1 MTARTTL
8 GVYGPKRGRIRV
20 LIESGAE
27 LVRVLWREHGRRRVK
42 SWPNTPAGRVEAK
55 AWAEGFSESCIRT
68 APDRVACTA
77 ELWERF
83 AAAEFPHLRPRTQQL
98 YAQRWRR
105 WQVFIGHTFPASE
118 ATLENLDQYRAALTK
133 VGMAPNQIGEHLK
146 QMKLVYA
153 WAERRELVAR
163 NRIALYRFKLA
174 KEERRNEPAEYRLE
188 DFERLIAQLS
198 PQSSRSWRP
207 WALLMVLGHQGIRVR
222 AALHLR
228 WEDIDFAE
236 GRITWRAA
244 FDKLGREWSQPLRVG
259 TYSALLTA
267 KWWRER
273 TAREGTPPPAEPSWV
288 FFSTDAR
295 SSTRADGREMPGV
308 YRIQAFW
315 SALQQA
321 ERAAGVPHMA
331 LRAAHGFR
339 RMVAGEVLAQT
350 GDPKLAMDF
359 IGDTDLRVM
368 QRYLKRR
375 DDRLT
380 AVALQLDTPKGAT
393 EVPREPALGK
403 VAREKRAAVRAK
415 QSHRSD
421 LNRRPLDYE
430 SRALPLSYGG
440 AVIQQRLTALV
451 ERSTLWCQWWCQN
464 HTARAPPTA
473 PLT

>member
-1 MTARTTL
+1 VATTL
-8 GVYGPKRGRIRV
+8 
-20 LIESGAE
+20 
-27 LVRVLWREHGRRRVK
+27 
-42 SWPNTPAGRVEAK
+42 
-55 AWAEGFSESCIRT
+55 
-68 APDRVACTA
+68 

-83 AAAEFPHLRPRTQQL
+83 AEAEFPHLRPRTQQL

-105 WQVFIGHTFPASE
+105 WQVFIGHAFPAAE

-133 VGMAPNQIGEHLK
+133 VDMAPNQIGEHLK
-146 QMKLVYA
+146 QVKLVYA

-174 KEERRNEPAEYRLE
+174 KEERRNEPAEYRVE
-188 DFERLIAQLS
+188 DFERLLAQLS
-198 PQSSRSWRP
+198 PQSSRTWRP
-207 WALLMVLGHQGIRVR
+207 WALLMVLGHQGVRVR
-222 AALHLR
+222 AALHLC
-228 WEDIDFAE
+228 WDDVDFAA
-236 GRITWRAA
+236 GRLTWRPA
-244 FDKLGREWSQPLRVG
+244 FDKLGREWSQPLRLG

-267 KWWRER
+267 KWWRDR
-273 TAREGTPPPAEPSWV
+273 AVLEGTRVPADSPWV

-295 SSTRADGREMPGV
+295 SSTRAGREVPGV

-315 SALQQA
+315 YALQQA
-321 ERAAGVPHMA
+321 ERAAGVPHRE

-375 DDRLT
+375 DDRLI
-380 AVALQLDTPKGAT
+380 ALVAQLDTPKGAT

-403 VAREKRAAVRAK
+403 MAREKRAAARER

-440 AVIQQRLTALV
+440 AVISQ
-451 ERSTLWCQWWCQN
+451 
-464 HTARAPPTA
+464 
-473 PLT
+473 